1 MLAAMSIHPER
12 RAHLGP
18 FPIGPGC
25 PLVLLAGPC
34 VIESEDVVFR
44 LARQLVG
51 IAQRTGVRIIF
62 KASFDKA
69 NRSSIDS
76 FRGPGME
83 GGLEILARV
92 KRETGLPIVTDIHE
106 SHQAEPVAEVADVLQ
121 IPAFLCRQTD
131 LLIAAAKTGRSLNV
145 KKAQFLA
152 PHEMKNVV
160 TKVREAGGKDLVLTE
175 RGTFFGYNQLVNDM
189 RSIPRMQA
197 LGVPV
202 VFDATHSVQEPGG
215 LGNKTGG
222 DRTMIP
228 YLAKAAMAAGCDG
241 FFMEVHDEPEKALSD
256 GPNMLRIQDLEGLLG
271 TLLRIREV
279 AG

>member
-1 MLAAMSIHPER
+1 MVDPAHR
-12 RAHLGP
+12 RAVLGG
-18 FPIGPGC
+18 FPTGPNE

-34 VIESEDVVFR
+34 VIESEDLVHR
-44 LARQLVG
+44 LARWLVK
-51 IAQRTGVRIIF
+51 IAANTGVRIVF

-69 NRSSIDS
+69 NRSAIDS
-76 FRGPGME
+76 FRGLGME
-83 GGLEILARV
+83 AGLKVLAGV
-92 KRETGLPIVTDIHE
+92 KQATGLPLVTDVHE
-106 SHQAEPVAEVADVLQ
+106 SWQCAPVAEVVDVLQ

-131 LLIAAAKTGRSLNV
+131 LLLAAAKTGRALNV

-152 PHEMKNVV
+152 PHEMGNVV
-160 TKVREAGGKDLVLTE
+160 KKCRDGGAKDLVLTE

-189 RSIPRMQA
+189 RSIPRMQS

-202 VFDATHSVQEPGG
+202 IFDATHSVQEPGG

-241 FFMEVHDEPEKALSD
+241 FFMEVHDDPDSALSD
-256 GPNMLRIQDLEGLLG
+256 GPNMLKIQDLEGLLV
-271 TLLRIREV
+271 TLLKIREA
-279 AG
+279 AGNR